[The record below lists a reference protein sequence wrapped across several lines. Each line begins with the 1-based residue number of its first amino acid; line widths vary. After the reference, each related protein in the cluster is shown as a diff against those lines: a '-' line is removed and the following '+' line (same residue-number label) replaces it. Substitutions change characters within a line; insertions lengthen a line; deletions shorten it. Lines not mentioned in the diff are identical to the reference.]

1 MTGLSYR
8 VDGRM
13 GVVERART
21 RTNEPATGGD
31 MKKAYLLIAV
41 LIALVV
47 AAVPAP
53 ASASTTT
60 STVVI
65 HGLTFTEFF
74 QDGLCGP
81 EPQYVTFTF
90 DTEVTHTTEH
100 ADGSFS
106 FVDVNTGTYHVDF
119 VDPALPD
126 VDSRQVGAFH
136 ITLTPGGTQVVSLA
150 FHDFPTGVMIWQ
162 RFHLTVVDG
171 NPVVERFIEKVEPAC
186 P

>member
-1 MTGLSYR
+1 
-8 VDGRM
+8 
-13 GVVERART
+13 
-21 RTNEPATGGD
+21 
-31 MKKAYLLIAV
+31 MKKAYLLMAA
-41 LIALVV
+41 LMALVL
-47 AAVPAP
+47 AALAVPAN
-53 ASASTTT
+53 AATTT

-65 HGLTFTEFF
+65 HGQTFTDFF

-90 DTEVTHTTEH
+90 RTEVIHATEH

-106 FVDVNTGTYHVDF
+106 FHDTATGTYHTDF

-126 VDSRQVGAFH
+126 LDSQQTSSFH
-136 ITLTPGGTQVVSLA
+136 LTLAPSGTMVVSFT
-150 FHDFPTGVMIWQ
+150 FHDFPTGLKIWQ

-171 NPVVERFIEKVEPAC
+171 TPVVERDITKFEPAC